1 MRRRRTGVTP
11 DAVRERLLRVTAD
24 LPEESYVLDESEDA
38 SAMAGGK
45 IFRLSATSQDRQC
58 ATATIYA
65 VNDPH
70 PAGDVL
76 VEVGADSRFE
86 IQIGGRWRQFGLES
100 ALDRVEALVRAVVEG
115 WVRERLWSSDEG
127 IAKSK
132 ISFLIG
138 DREVTGSTRKL
149 GLRMRGTTESVIDY
163 APYAETRR

>member
-1 MRRRRTGVTP
+1 MTP
-11 DAVRERLLRVTAD
+11 DAVRERLLRATPD

-38 SAMAGGK
+38 VAPGGGK
-45 IFRLSATSQDRQC
+45 IFRLRATSQDRQC
-58 ATATIYA
+58 AAATIYA
-65 VNDPH
+65 LSD
-70 PAGDVL
+70 AYDTDDVL

-115 WVRERLWSSDEG
+115 RVRERLWSSDEG
-127 IAKSK
+127 IAKSE

-149 GLRMRGTTESVIDY
+149 GIRMRGTTESVIDY
-163 APYAETRR
+163 APYAEIHR